1 MIMLIGFEF
10 CIYLAEK
17 AWRNRNDFVDV
28 GNHPVIEIKKL
39 VLLFLPMRKWAHIL
53 QNIYLLPYA
62 TKTL

>member
-1 MIMLIGFEF
+1 MGITEN
-10 CIYLAEK
+10 
-17 AWRNRNDFVDV
+17 AWCNKNDFVDV

-53 QNIYLLPYA
+53 QNTFVLSYA